1 MKKTVMVMNFT
12 AVILSSVMF
21 NCYSCSNIYAQ
32 NIYNKEDQM
41 FTTSFQDLINK
52 AILVTHNYDI
62 QIQKWKKG
70 EYSNNTMVSVTDSYL
85 PNFQELIA
93 LTKNLHTPTKFKNVT
108 ELYLKSLESELQS
121 NILFRNNLVSSNST
135 ESMLSTKLYSDAL
148 RYEMESF
155 RAFESAA
162 AETDKNDKFS

>member
-1 MKKTVMVMNFT
+1 MKKIVMAKNLI
-12 AVILSSVMF
+12 AVILFSFMF
-21 NCYSCSNIYAQ
+21 NCYSCGNIYAQ
-32 NIYNKEDQM
+32 DIYNKEDQM
-41 FTTSFQDLINK
+41 FATSFQDLTNK
-52 AILVTHNYDI
+52 AILVTHDYDI
-62 QIQKWKKG
+62 QMQKWKRG
-70 EYSNNTMVSVTDSYL
+70 EYGNNTMVSITDSYL
-85 PNFQELIA
+85 PKFQELITMA
-93 LTKNLHTPTKFKNVT
+93 KNLHTPTKFENVT

-148 RYEMESF
+148 KYEMESF